1 MSAHFI
7 LIFQTATL
15 FSIGNLHEA
24 TGYIV
29 RIQALSQAGSGQ
41 VATIFFTTP
50 MLQTPIKGNELI
62 EFFIRQFVLYFQV

>member
-1 MSAHFI
+1 MHVFT
-7 LIFQTATL
+7 LQTATS

-29 RIQALSQAGSGQ
+29 RIQALSKAGSGR

-50 MLQTPIKGNELI
+50 MLQTPKQGKSTE
-62 EFFIRQFVLYFQV
+62 